1 MNSNLDNFPIV
12 NGFKLITPSRDLNSQ
27 NHTDTLGES
36 FSQRRFVGHSPTH
49 WRGHSPR
56 KALLDESARV
66 DTLSA
71 HGNTLSQNWGQN
83 LTSEDIEEMRNLIL
97 SCYYFKDI
105 DNFFMNEKNLNKYID
120 KDILKINKTLSHDC

>member
-27 NHTDTLGES
+27 NHTDTLGAS
-36 FSQRRFVGHSPTH
+36 FPVALRPSMSPSLT
-49 WRGHSPR
+49 
-56 KALLDESARV
+56 DESARV
-66 DTLSA
+66 DTLGASSA
-71 HGNTLSQNWGQN
+71 RVDTLSVRGDTLSQNWGQN

-105 DNFFMNEKNLNKYID
+105 DNFLKILNKNY
-120 KDILKINKTLSHDC
+120 KTKN

>member
-12 NGFKLITPSRDLNSQ
+12 NGFKLITPSRVLNSQ
-27 NHTDTLGES
+27 NHTDTLS
-36 FSQRRFVGHSPTH
+36 R
-49 WRGHSPR
+49 
-56 KALLDESARV
+56 
-66 DTLSA
+66 
-71 HGNTLSQNWGQN
+71 NWGQN

-105 DNFFMNEKNLNKYID
+105 DNFFMNENNLNKYID

>member
-27 NHTDTLGES
+27 NHTDTLGAS
-36 FSQRRFVGHSPTH
+36 
-49 WRGHSPR
+49 
-56 KALLDESARV
+56 SARV

-71 HGNTLSQNWGQN
+71 RVDTLSARRDTLSQNWGQN

>member
-12 NGFKLITPSRDLNSQ
+12 NDFKTPSRDLNSQ
-27 NHTDTLGES
+27 NHTDTFGVKS
-36 FSQRRFVGHSPTH
+36 V
-49 WRGHSPR
+49 RG
-56 KALLDESARV
+56 D
-66 DTLSA
+66 
-71 HGNTLSQNWGQN
+71 TLSQNWGQN

-120 KDILKINKTLSHDC
+120 KDILKINKTLSHHC

>member
-27 NHTDTLGES
+27 NHTDTLGAS
-36 FSQRRFVGHSPTH
+36 FPVALRPSMSPSLT
-49 WRGHSPR
+49 
-56 KALLDESARV
+56 DESARV
-66 DTLSA
+66 DTLSVR
-71 HGNTLSQNWGQN
+71 GDTLSQNWGQN